1 MGPPGRYV
9 PGASTGRFLS
19 AGRISMQQLKQ
30 LRQHLLTGVSY
41 SIPFIACGGILIALS
56 LAFAPM
62 GPQGPNMDGIQ
73 PEALRNLLKL
83 TLRVGETSFGLMLP
97 VLAGYIAYSI
107 AGKPGLVAGMIG
119 GYLSGHLR
127 VPWSPDPAEVSA
139 GFLGALVAG
148 LVAGYL
154 VQGIKMLPT
163 HKLIKPIMPILI
175 IPVVSSII
183 ITALMLLVIGP
194 PMATLLHSLGE
205 GLKSMQTGNAVVLAL
220 LLGAM
225 IAFDMGGPVNKA
237 AFFFASGLIAQGNYT
252 VMGPV
257 AAAICTPPL
266 GMGLATIL
274 GRKLWSEEQRE
285 SGYAAMGMGM
295 IGITEGAIPFAA
307 SDPFRV
313 IPCIMLGSMTASTI
327 AMLGQVGDH
336 APHGGPIVIFVVDN
350 KLMYVVAIA
359 VGTIVTALA
368 INFVKRLWPS
378 RAEQDG
384 AAA

>member
-1 MGPPGRYV
+1 
-9 PGASTGRFLS
+9 
-19 AGRISMQQLKQ
+19 MQQLKQ

-62 GPQGPNMDGIQ
+62 GPTGPNMDGIEPQ
-73 PEALRNLLKL
+73 WLQNLLKL
-83 TLRVGETSFGLMLP
+83 TLTVGVTSFNLMLP
-97 VLAGYIAYSI
+97 VLAGYISYSI

-127 VPWSPDPAEVSA
+127 VPWSADPKEVSA

-148 LVAGYL
+148 LVAGYV
-154 VQGIKMLPT
+154 VQGIKRLPS
-163 HKLIKPIMPILI
+163 HKLLKPIMPILI

-183 ITALMLLVIGP
+183 ITAMMLLVIGP
-194 PMATLLHSLGE
+194 PIASVLVSLGE
-205 GLKSMQTGNAVVLAL
+205 GLKSMQTANATVLAM

-237 AFFFASGLIAQGNYT
+237 AFFFASGLIAQGNFT

-266 GMGLATIL
+266 GMGLATVL
-274 GRKLWSEEQRE
+274 GRRLWSQEQRE
-285 SGYAAMGMGM
+285 SGYAALGMGM

-307 SDPFRV
+307 SDPLRV
-313 IPCIMLGSMTASTI
+313 IPCIMLGSMTASTV
-327 AMLGQVGDH
+327 AMLAAVGDH

-350 KLMYVVAIA
+350 KLMYVAAIA
-359 VGTIVTALA
+359 AGTIVTALA
-368 INFVKRLWPS
+368 VNFVKRVWPS
-378 RAEQDG
+378 PVDPD
-384 AAA
+384 AATA